1 MSRLVAALAALILP
15 AVLCSNAAHAQQAPP
30 EPTSE
35 TPSSEEQSPAKR
47 KALKAFHGP
56 DKAGKDGPMA
66 KAGLDLAL
74 LYFRYREHQK
84 KGGDFEP
91 NTVYQITENNSVVV
105 DAIAQAG
112 STRAL
117 RKTLARLGT
126 RDLAAA
132 GRIVSG
138 RLPIERIPEAAGLSS
153 LRSLRPSVAQTQ
165 LGKGR
170 KPSPAQREPNGN
182 GGGSSGLLGWVLL
195 LLGVLLLI
203 EGDLIRTN

>member
-1 MSRLVAALAALILP
+1 MV
-15 AVLCSNAAHAQQAPP
+15 
-30 EPTSE
+30 
-35 TPSSEEQSPAKR
+35 
-47 KALKAFHGP
+47 
-56 DKAGKDGPMA
+56 GKDGPMA
-66 KAGLDLAL
+66 RAGLDLAL

-84 KGGDFEP
+84 KGGDFKP

-105 DAIAQAG
+105 DATAQAG

-153 LRSLRPSVAQTQ
+153 LQSLRPSVAQTQ

-170 KPSPAQREPNGN
+170 EPSPAQREPNGS